1 MKVPL
6 VDLKRQ
12 FASIERDVRAQVD
25 EVFASQRFILG
36 PKVKE
41 LEARLARYVGVEA
54 AVGVSSG
61 TDALLISLM
70 ALDAGPGTA
79 VVTTPFTFFATAGVV
94 SRLGARPVFVDI
106 DPVSFNL
113 SPAGLAGFFE
123 NETDG
128 APSGPRLKST
138 GEEVVA
144 ILPVHIFGQVADME
158 PIVDMAA
165 RYRVAVVE
173 DAAQAIGADFKGR
186 PAGSIGR
193 AGCFSFFPTK
203 NLGAAGDAGF
213 VSSDAALGEK
223 ITRLRVHGGFPKYYH
238 QIIGGNFRLDELQ
251 AAVLLAK
258 LPLLEA
264 WTEKRRAN
272 ALAYNGLLE
281 SSGPVREGLV
291 SLPEVTA
298 EGKRPH
304 VFNQYV
310 IRARDRD
317 SLKAHLAQRGVG
329 TEIYYPVPLHLQE
342 CFAPLG
348 YKPGSMPESERA
360 AGEVL
365 ALPVFPEL
373 EPEEIEYVAGCILE
387 FYG

>member
-41 LEARLARYVGVEA
+41 LETRLAQYVGVES

-113 SPAGLAGFFE
+113 SPAGLAEFFE

-158 PIVDMAA
+158 PLVDMAA

-213 VSSDAALGEK
+213 VSSDGELGEK

-272 ALAYNGLLE
+272 ARAYNGLLE

-291 SLPEVTA
+291 SLPKVTA
-298 EGKRPH
+298 DGKRPH

-310 IRARDRD
+310 IRAQDRD
-317 SLKAHLAQRGVG
+317 SLKEHLAERGVG

-348 YKPGSMPESERA
+348 YGPGSMPESERA

-373 EPEEIEYVAGCILE
+373 ESKEIEYVAECILE